1 MRLAGGWLPD
11 CRFTRSLSSRPILPL
26 PRTGDSASV
35 RADFGLPPKRPTPQ
49 SKAGASPAE
58 AKDRVYGPS
67 TRLPVTLAFG
77 ALVFAAVLVAP
88 LTAAQAQDSS
98 KDKNSDPVVARANGV
113 DIRQSDLA
121 VAEEEVGSSM
131 PQMAPDQK
139 RDYLITYLADVI
151 VLAQAADQQ
160 KLGDRDD
167 VKHRIQFE
175 RNKVLME
182 TLLQDAGQAAVTDD
196 AMHKVYDDAVKQMAN
211 EEEVHARHILVPTE
225 DEAKAIEAEL
235 KKGADFATLAK
246 EKSKDPGAAE
256 GGDLGYF
263 TKDQMVP
270 EFADVAFKLDKGQI
284 SDPVKTQ
291 FGWHIIKVEDKRT
304 KPTPTFDDVKSQ
316 LQTYVA
322 HRAQAELVQKL
333 RSAAN
338 IERLDQ
344 PPPAPPIRRRSIPPR
359 RRRNKNSRFPDRPGI
374 RPPMLSHPGSAAHH
388 SASLRDALGKP
399 AKH

>member
-1 MRLAGGWLPD
+1 MP
-11 CRFTRSLSSRPILPL
+11 FP
-26 PRTGDSASV
+26 
-35 RADFGLPPKRPTPQ
+35 
-49 SKAGASPAE
+49 
-58 AKDRVYGPS
+58 
-67 TRLPVTLAFG
+67 RLPVTLALG
-77 ALVFAAVLVAP
+77 ALVFAAFLAAP
-88 LTAAQAQDSS
+88 LGAAQAQDNS
-98 KDKNSDPVVARANGV
+98 KDSAKNSDPVVARANGV

-131 PQMAPDQK
+131 PQQMGPDQR
-139 RDYLITYLADVI
+139 RDYLITYLGDVI

-160 KLGDRDD
+160 KLADRDD

-211 EEEVHARHILVPTE
+211 EQEVHARHILVPTE

-291 FGWHIIKVEDKRT
+291 FGWHIIKVEDKRI

-344 PPPAPPIRRRSIPPR
+344 PPAPADPSTLNP
-359 RRRNKNSRFPDRPGI
+359 
-374 RPPMLSHPGSAAHH
+374 AAP
-388 SASLRDALGKP
+388 SK
-399 AKH
+399 K